1 LVGLRRRGRK
11 SVDDRGGGG
20 GGGGGPVTFDNA
32 SGVPATPAP
41 AGVVRAG
48 DDADD
53 RRPRRRLT
61 DSRHP

>member
-11 SVDDRGGGG
+11 SVEDRD
-20 GGGGGPVTFDNA
+20 GGGGPVTFDNA

-53 RRPRRRLT
+53 RRPRRRLA
-61 DSRHP
+61 DSSHP

>member
-1 LVGLRRRGRK
+1 LVGSRRRGRK
-11 SVDDRGGGG
+11 SVEDRG
-20 GGGGGPVTFDNA
+20 GGGGGPVTFDNE
-32 SGVPATPAP
+32 SGVQATPAP

-53 RRPRRRLT
+53 RRPRRRLA